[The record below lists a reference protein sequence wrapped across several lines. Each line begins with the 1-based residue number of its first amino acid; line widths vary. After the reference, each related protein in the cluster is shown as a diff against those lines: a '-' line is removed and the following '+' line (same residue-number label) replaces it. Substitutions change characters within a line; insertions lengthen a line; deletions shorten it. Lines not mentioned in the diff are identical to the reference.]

1 MRGRVIVSRV
11 FSLVSLATL
20 AVAVCVLG
28 PTGCD
33 SEIDEQAADA
43 SSRDAARESRASEV
57 GADPEAPECTPSTPD
72 GAFVPEPYWGRTTPL
87 SVTANTI
94 EAGKDRF
101 LQRCAG
107 CHGRSGTGG
116 GGISGR
122 PAPADLTRVV
132 RPEDYLFWRIS
143 EGGGFA
149 PFCSGM
155 PAFAP
160 AFGETA
166 RWELVAFVRS
176 LAEPA
181 IVDAGDA
188 ATKD

>member
-1 MRGRVIVSRV
+1 MIVFRV

-20 AVAVCVLG
+20 ALAMCVLG

-33 SEIDEQAADA
+33 SEIDAQAADA
-43 SSRDAARESRASEV
+43 SSRDAARESRVPDLGPESE
-57 GADPEAPECTPSTPD
+57 EPECTPSAPD
-72 GAFVPEPYWGRTTPL
+72 GALVPEPYSGRTSPFA
-87 SVTANTI
+87 VTDDRI
-94 EAGKDRF
+94 EAGRDRF
-101 LQRCAG
+101 LKSCAG
-107 CHGRSGTGG
+107 CHGRSGNPGASEGT
-116 GGISGR
+116 SGR

-143 EGGGFA
+143 AGGGFA

-176 LAEPA
+176 LAEPS

-188 ATKD
+188 AAKD